1 MRQLVCI
8 ARNLSHAIA
17 TTDDGEKQIVT
28 TIEAVLTV
36 QTRQR
41 EFLGPAIIQ
50 RDSLETIRFEMSIE
64 AAESFREDIDKWIA
78 SAKEERLF
86 LGVVEANE

>member
-1 MRQLVCI
+1 MRQLALD
-8 ARNLSHAIA
+8 ARNIIHAIA
-17 TTDDGEKQIVT
+17 TTDGGDKQIVT

-41 EFLGPAIIQ
+41 EFLGPAIIN

-64 AAESFREDIDKWIA
+64 AAEVLRDDIDKWIA

-86 LGVVEANE
+86 LGVEAGE